1 MASTWTTPSAADVMS
16 EFTPQEAATIKGI
29 QGASNLPGILARVV
43 AEIRDYIRSGGYAL
57 DTTDETT
64 IPLGLHN
71 DAITLARW
79 RLLISLPQ
87 LKTLQSEGRKE
98 ATDRAEQKLL
108 LIADQKFSVEP
119 PDSATAGTAKIG
131 SWNSENKIIMRT
143 HPVPRPAAQFDT
155 QPGQYSN
162 PDGQEDLP

>member
-1 MASTWTTPSAADVMS
+1 MSWATPTADDVLS
-16 EFTPQEAATIKGI
+16 EFTQQEIDQIKKI
-29 QGASNLPGILARVV
+29 QGAANLPGILARVV

-57 DTTDETT
+57 DATDETT

-79 RLLISLPQ
+79 RLLIALPQ
-87 LKTLQSEGRKE
+87 AKNLQSDARKE
-98 ATDRAEQKLL
+98 ATERAEKKLL

-119 PDSATAGTAKIG
+119 PDASAGTAKIG

-143 HPVPRPAAQFDT
+143 HPVPRPATQFSPQT
-155 QPGQYSN
+155 GKYSN
-162 PDGQEDLP
+162 PDATEDKP

>member
-1 MASTWTTPSAADVMS
+1 MSWAAPTADDVMS
-16 EFTPQEAATIKGI
+16 EFTTQEADTIKKI
-29 QGASNLPGILARVV
+29 QGASNLPGILTRVV

-57 DTTDETT
+57 DLTDETT
-64 IPLGLHN
+64 LPLGLHN

-87 LKTLQSEGRKE
+87 LKTLQSDGRKE
-98 ATDRAEQKLL
+98 ATERAEKKLL

-119 PDSATAGTAKIG
+119 PDATAGSAKIG

-143 HPVPRPAAQFDT
+143 HPVPRPAAQFSPQT
-155 QPGQYSN
+155 GKYSN
-162 PDGQEDLP
+162 PDATEDKP